1 MKLVKF
7 LMKLKNE
14 NVTIELKNGT
24 VVLGTITGVDVRMNT
39 HLSKVKVTLKGKNPV
54 TLDQLT
60 IRGNNIRYFHLS
72 DHLSI
77 DNLLVDESISKSKKV
92 KAQMEKDDP
101 NFKRKKKNKVTRLPR
116 R

>member
-1 MKLVKF
+1 M
-7 LMKLKNE
+7 
-14 NVTIELKNGT
+14 KNGT

-39 HLSKVKVTLKGKNPV
+39 HLSKVKLTLKGKTPV
-54 TLDQLT
+54 GLDQLT
-60 IRGNNIRYFHLS
+60 IRGIKIIIFIGNNIRYFHLS
-72 DHLSI
+72 ENLQI

-92 KAQMEKDDP
+92 KAGMEKNDP

>member
-1 MKLVKF
+1 
-7 LMKLKNE
+7 MKLKNE

-60 IRGNNIRYFHLS
+60 IRGNIFHIIILKKLLGNNIRYFHLS

-92 KAQMEKDDP
+92 KA
-101 NFKRKKKNKVTRLPR
+101 
-116 R
+116 

>member
-1 MKLVKF
+1 MKLVRF

-14 NVTIELKNGT
+14 QVIVELKNGT

-39 HLSKVKVTLKGKNPV
+39 HLSKVKLTLKGKNPV
-54 TLDQLT
+54 GLDQLT

-72 DHLSI
+72 ENLQI

-92 KAQMEKDDP
+92 KAGMEKNDP

>member
-60 IRGNNIRYFHLS
+60 IRGKFYL
-72 DHLSI
+72 
-77 DNLLVDESISKSKKV
+77 
-92 KAQMEKDDP
+92 
-101 NFKRKKKNKVTRLPR
+101 
-116 R
+116 